1 MKCAI
6 RALFTNRLILS
17 LLQIKHRMNNRD
29 YEAAAAAANAD
40 VATALYNVAAAFTAL
55 AATFAQCSVC
65 AAVFEGLS
73 SLNCPKVLS
82 RFVCIC

>member
-6 RALFTNRLILS
+6 RVLFTNRLILS

-73 SLNCPKVLS
+73 SLHCPKVLS

>member
-82 RFVCIC
+82 PFVCIC

>member
-6 RALFTNRLILS
+6 SALFTNRLILS

-73 SLNCPKVLS
+73 SLHCPKVLS
-82 RFVCIC
+82 PFVCIC

>member
-73 SLNCPKVLS
+73 PLNCSKIPS
-82 RFVCIC
+82 PFVCIC